1 MLRVSPQRE
10 WLGGRGRGTEPLS
23 AQPPGQRPHV
33 TLLFLETT
41 WMHCTLQH
49 PPPRESSTAVASVAA
64 SVAAA
69 QSGGGGQQTV
79 VASGVR
85 GGPRQIARRRRR
97 RLWWRW
103 RRFRFGG
110 DERTRGYTA
119 SMWASASASP
129 YGLRTPPTRWLL
141 PPLSYLRTRRGLE
154 SEMME
159 RRGWVGGGGRH
170 ACARAVGY
178 TGSVRGAGGVDKM
191 QARWVGRAS
200 GAPIVDL
207 GVLVAASMR
216 R

>member
-1 MLRVSPQRE
+1 M
-10 WLGGRGRGTEPLS
+10 
-23 AQPPGQRPHV
+23 
-33 TLLFLETT
+33 
-41 WMHCTLQH
+41 
-49 PPPRESSTAVASVAA
+49 AA

-191 QARWVGRAS
+191 RARWVGRGARERRTHRRSRRACRCVDETMTEKRQVTSALKYRVLRPLTTTTTITTTTTTTTTKRGATGGRSRAQRSS
-200 GAPIVDL
+200 GE
-207 GVLVAASMR
+207 
-216 R
+216 